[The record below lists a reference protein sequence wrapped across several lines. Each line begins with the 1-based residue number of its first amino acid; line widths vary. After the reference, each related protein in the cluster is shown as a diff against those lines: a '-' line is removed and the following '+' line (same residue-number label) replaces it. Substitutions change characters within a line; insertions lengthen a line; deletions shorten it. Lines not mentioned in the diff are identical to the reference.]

1 MKFRHEM
8 AEFHGILPPMNH
20 RLKRS
25 ALEARLRAALARSR
39 AVALIG
45 ARQVGKTTL
54 ARRFLDEGSP
64 RYFDLES
71 PLDLQRL
78 DEPLTALQ
86 ALDGLVV
93 IDEIQRRPDLF
104 PVLRVLIDRQPRR
117 GPFLVLGSA
126 SPALLRQSSESLAGR
141 LEIIEVDAL
150 SLAEVGPERINTLWA
165 RGGLPLSFL
174 AGTDQASMAWRES
187 FLRLTVERDLPTLG
201 LGAAPAAVRRFWGML
216 AHYHGQIWNA
226 AEPARSLG
234 VSESTVRRYLDFLT
248 DAFLVRQLQPW
259 HENLGKR
266 QVKAPKVYVRDSGIA
281 HALLQL
287 GSTEAVLAHPK
298 AGASWEGFMVE
309 QVLHHARP
317 AGAYF
322 WATHQGAELDL
333 LMLKHGRRIG
343 VEIKRTDAP
352 RLTPS
357 MRIAMT
363 DLKLERLL
371 VIYPGEKPYPLASG
385 IDVVPA
391 AAVADFVD

>member
-1 MKFRHEM
+1 
-8 AEFHGILPPMNH
+8 L
-20 RLKRS
+20 
-25 ALEARLRAALARSR
+25 
-39 AVALIG
+39 
-45 ARQVGKTTL
+45 
-54 ARRFLDEGSP
+54 
-64 RYFDLES
+64 
-71 PLDLQRL
+71 
-78 DEPLTALQ
+78 
-86 ALDGLVV
+86 
-93 IDEIQRRPDLF
+93 
-104 PVLRVLIDRQPRR
+104 
-117 GPFLVLGSA
+117 
-126 SPALLRQSSESLAGR
+126 
-141 LEIIEVDAL
+141 
-150 SLAEVGPERINTLWA
+150 
-165 RGGLPLSFL
+165 
-174 AGTDQASMAWRES
+174 
-187 FLRLTVERDLPTLG
+187 
-201 LGAAPAAVRRFWGML
+201 
-216 AHYHGQIWNA
+216 
-226 AEPARSLG
+226 
-234 VSESTVRRYLDFLT
+234 
-248 DAFLVRQLQPW
+248 LVRQLQPW